1 MTTVARPKVFGTG
14 LMALDLIVGP
24 DQETPVRSWAGGTC
38 ANVLSILAYLGW
50 DAYPVAR
57 MNDDVASDHVC
68 ADMQSWGV
76 HMDWANCAPTAHAPM
91 IVQEI
96 RHGRDGQSDHR
107 FSWSCPRCAERLPPF
122 KAITVDAAD
131 KVKPALAGA
140 SVFFL
145 DRLSRGTLALAA
157 EASARG
163 ALVVFEP
170 SGKVTG
176 RLMAEAVALA
186 HVVKYADHRLAG
198 VHGAMGKDSA
208 VLLEVQTLGDR
219 GLRYRHR
226 LRRGISRW
234 MHLKAVPAPRLADT
248 CGSGDWCT
256 AGPDCQ
262 GRGRRTGRASPR
274 RCPRHSGG
282 ASVWSGAG
290 GVELR
295 IRRRAG
301 RDVHRFPTSV
311 PEADHRPSQRSAGRH
326 HQCLGRECADTGR
339 DLSSLSAST
348 ARTRTASEVDHRI
361 EFLDVT

>member
-14 LMALDLIVGP
+14 LIALDLVVGP
-24 DQETPVRSWAGGTC
+24 EQEIPVRSWAGGTC
-38 ANVLSILAYLGW
+38 GNVLSILAYLGW

-57 MNDDVASDHVC
+57 MNDDVASDRVC
-68 ADMQSWGV
+68 ADMQRWGV
-76 HMDWANCAPTAHAPM
+76 HLDWANCAPTAHAPM

-96 RHGRDGQSDHR
+96 RHRRDGQSDHR

-122 KAITVDAAD
+122 KALTLDAAE
-131 KVKPALAGA
+131 KVKPALTGA

-145 DRLSRGTLALAA
+145 DRLSRGILALAA
-157 EASARG
+157 EASAQG

-170 SGKVTG
+170 SGKVTS

-226 LRRGISRW
+226 PRRGGSRW
-234 MHLKAVPAPRLADT
+234 MHLKAVPAPRLTDT

-256 AGPDCQ
+256 AGLI
-262 GRGRRTGRASPR
+262 AKAAV
-274 RCPRHSGG
+274 GG
-282 ASVWSGAG
+282 QEGF
-290 GVELR
+290 
-295 IRRRAG
+295 RRAG
-301 RDVHRFPTSV
+301 TRGVRAALRYGQVLAAWNCGFEGARGGMYAV
-311 PEADHRPSQRSAGRH
+311 SQRAFQKQITGLLSGR
-326 HQCLGRECADTGR
+326 
-339 DLSSLSAST
+339 
-348 ARTRTASEVDHRI
+348 
-361 EFLDVT
+361 LDGISNATVGGTQTQVVTCPACPPPPRG